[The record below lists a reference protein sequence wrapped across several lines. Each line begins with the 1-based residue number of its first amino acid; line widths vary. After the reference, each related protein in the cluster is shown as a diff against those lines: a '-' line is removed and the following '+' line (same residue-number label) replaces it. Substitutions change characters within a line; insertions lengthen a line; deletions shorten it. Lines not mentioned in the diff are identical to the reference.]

1 MTEYD
6 ATRLLLGSYLVG
18 ALEPTERDQVDRHLG
33 GCADCRTELA
43 SYAGL
48 PGLMAR
54 LTLEEASGTALATPP
69 SLLPS
74 TLAAVAAER
83 SMATRHLHRWRTAA
97 VSSGLVAA
105 AAAAALAL
113 VLVLGGGSHVASLPM
128 VAAAGTASTGSVSFT
143 ARPWGTEL
151 RLRLHGLPRTGT
163 FTAWTTNA
171 DGTSTVAATWGA
183 TATGDADVTGATSLR
198 PAQLAD
204 LRVTT
209 DSKRVLLVSHA

>member
-1 MTEYD
+1 MTGYD
-6 ATRLLLGSYLVG
+6 ATRLLLGSYLLG
-18 ALEPTERDQVDRHLG
+18 ALDPAERDQVDRHLA

-54 LTLEEASGTALATPP
+54 LTLEEASGPALTTPP

-74 TLAAVAAER
+74 TLAAVTVER
-83 SMATRHLHRWRTAA
+83 SMATRRLHRWRTAA
-97 VSSGLVAA
+97 VGSGLAATAA
-105 AAAAALAL
+105 AAFVL
-113 VLVLGGGSHVASLPM
+113 VLVVGGGSHRASRPM

-163 FTAWTTNA
+163 FTAWTLDA
-171 DGTSTVAATWGA
+171 AGTPTVAATWGA

-209 DSKRVLLVSHA
+209 DGKRVLLVSRA